1 MERKAAAKKAMRM
14 QRLMQF
20 VIKHSL
26 GGYSLSQKA
35 DVEFIPTRHGKI
47 RVLKYGFDREEV
59 LPVYFDMHGGGF
71 IFMQADVDEKMNER
85 FRQQAGVKV
94 VSIDYPKAPQS
105 PYPIPVEA
113 VHDVIRYFMEHSD
126 AYRICRNHI
135 GIGGHSAGGNLATVT
150 CINNLKT
157 KEFDIGYEV
166 LDYPPLDLA
175 TDPWQKPCP
184 KGAISPK
191 DAMMYNLCYVTP
203 EQAKEVGASPVL
215 ASKQELTGMPKTLL
229 IACGRDSLGDEGLRY
244 AKLLRAAGVEVRSE
258 YFPDSV
264 HGFTYYKEDEAVRRA
279 FHLMEEFIRENAHR
293 DQ

>member
-1 MERKAAAKKAMRM
+1 MEREAAAKKAMRM

-26 GGYSLSQKA
+26 GGYSLCKGA
-35 DVEFIPTRHGKI
+35 EVEFVPTRHGDI

-71 IFMQADVDEKMNER
+71 ILMQADVDEKMCELFSR
-85 FRQQAGVKV
+85 EASVKV

-105 PYPIPVEA
+105 PYPVPVEA
-113 VHDVIRYFMEHSD
+113 VHDVICYFMEHSGR
-126 AYRICRNHI
+126 YRIRETNI

-175 TDPWQKPCP
+175 TDPYEKPCP

-191 DAMMYNLCYVTP
+191 DAAMYNLCYVTP
-203 EQAKEVGASPVL
+203 EQAGEVGASPVRAKVEEL
-215 ASKQELTGMPKTLL
+215 AGMPRTLL
-229 IACGRDSLGDEGLRY
+229 LVCGRDSLEQEGIQY
-244 AKLLRAAGVEVRSE
+244 AGMLQKAGVWVQLEQ
-258 YFPDSV
+258 FPESV

-279 FHLMEEFIRENAHR
+279 FGVMTAFIRENAHR
-293 DQ
+293 D